1 MPSARVQE
9 NACTSPFPVALSPT
23 TSSSALTANAV
34 LMVPPRVPRSIAV
47 TVGPA
52 ARAGPLEALTTPAR
66 TAAAARAP
74 RIRLGVPERRMEIR
88 MVNRGARA
96 DDVAACVDGVGAAV
110 QAADRAEVDHA
121 ARGRPG
127 ERVHV
132 GVAGRCGVADDL
144 AAGTDG
150 AGDAEGAAEGS
161 EVDHPARARP
171 DEGVVLTG
179 RGEALADHLTA
190 CVH

>member
-1 MPSARVQE
+1 
-9 NACTSPFPVALSPT
+9 
-23 TSSSALTANAV
+23 
-34 LMVPPRVPRSIAV
+34 MVPPRVPRSIAA

-121 ARGRPG
+121 ARSRPREGVGR
-127 ERVHV
+127 R
-132 GVAGRCGVADDL
+132 VAGDGAGADDL
-144 AAGTDG
+144 AARVHVDG
-150 AGDAEGAAEGS
+150 AATVAAEGA
-161 EVDHPARARP
+161 EVDHPAGLGP
-171 DEGVVLTG
+171 GVGVGQSCGGEGA
-179 RGEALADHLTA
+179 EADALAW
-190 CVH
+190 CVHA